1 MRTIRSIRVAM
12 ALVALPLVAVSFVAC
27 GGEAVPDEQ
36 AAVDREMDLALEEP
50 PAEPELADVP
60 TEDEVERPAPPPA
73 PPPPPAAAPAP
84 SPTPPPAPPPE
95 PEPEDSPQMQEEAA
109 PAADAEASRSIQVT
123 AAAGEELRVVLRQEL
138 STRDNQPGDR
148 FTAVTQDALI
158 GGSYVVLPA
167 GTLVRGEVTAVQKSG
182 GQGEPAVIKVH
193 FYGVEYE
200 GAEYPLRATVT
211 DATAETEGRYS
222 AGDKAARI
230 GGGAAAGAIVGAI
243 LGKGKGAV
251 IGGVVGAAAGTAITL
266 ATEDVDAVLPAGSVI
281 TLQLDEPLTI
291 EVEDPAAS

>member
-1 MRTIRSIRVAM
+1 MRTMRSIRVVS
-12 ALVALPLVAVSFVAC
+12 ALAVLPLIAATFVAC

-36 AAVDREMDLALEEP
+36 AAVDREMDLAMDEP
-50 PAEPELADVP
+50 VAEPELADVP

-73 PPPPPAAAPAP
+73 TPPPAAAPPP

-95 PEPEDSPQMQEEAA
+95 PEPEESPQTESEAA

-123 AAAGEELRVVLRQEL
+123 AAAGESFRVVLRQEL

-148 FTAVTQDALI
+148 FTAVTQDPLI
-158 GGSYVVLPA
+158 GGPYVVLPA

-193 FYGVEYE
+193 FYSVEHE
-200 GAEYPLRATVT
+200 GTAYPLVATVT

-281 TLQLDEPLTI
+281 TLQLEEGLTI
-291 EVEDPAAS
+291 EVADPAAS